1 MNPIFVPHSS
11 MTHWVK
17 DADKIVMIDG
27 CFLSCLSRVL
37 NNFVDNEKII
47 HIDALELYKKY
58 TDLFDIED
66 VSEVERID
74 TIKQVAEKILLSLNE
89 YRLPVEV

>member
-1 MNPIFVPHSS
+1 
-11 MTHWVK
+11 MTHWMK

-27 CFLSCLSRVL
+27 CFLSCLGRVL
-37 NNFVDNEKII
+37 NNFVDKEKII

-58 TDLFDIED
+58 TDLFDIVE
-66 VSEVERID
+66 VSEVKRID
-74 TIKQVAEKILLSLNE
+74 TAKQVAEKILLGLNE

>member
-1 MNPIFVPHSS
+1 

-27 CFLSCLSRVL
+27 CFLSCLGRVL
-37 NNFVDNEKII
+37 NNLVDKEKIV

-66 VSEVERID
+66 VSEVDRID
-74 TIKQVAEKILLSLNE
+74 SAKQVAEKIHLSLNE
-89 YRLPVEV
+89 YRLPVEVL